1 MAYQALKPL
10 SPGVT
15 EAFFCSWKICSLTLE
30 DLMWPWL
37 IDIGV
42 SVVAISVVSL
52 AVSLLAIYRF
62 TRQIRVD

>member
-1 MAYQALKPL
+1 MW
-10 SPGVT
+10 
-15 EAFFCSWKICSLTLE
+15 SWV
-30 DLMWPWL
+30 